1 MSFAS
6 GDLYVSGPS
15 AGCCFSESGELAP
28 GVGDCRTQVER
39 RSSFQM
45 QRRTT
50 HIRGSHLGSSS
61 SKSRP
66 EFLSTFWSSHELVQ
80 TVYPGARPTRVPSVL
95 RPGYPRRFATQEKSR
110 RSRLVV
116 PNPPQTLPQ
125 KANDDVPTAGPE
137 PDPFP
142 AIIPRELSQETAA
155 SQASSLRRA
164 LGSTNEHHHPTRST
178 THTPSPREPLKPSKT
193 PRDRSQDTPSSHSST
208 GAAAHRTLTRETTA
222 TDTFVTAPQTP
233 SSQKTEDAWVDNT
246 RESLPRGRP
255 TDTHDSPQD
264 RPAVV
269 PDDDLHTNRLSHA
282 DSLESP
288 APHLLSGERPHI
300 MSAERPY
307 VAPASPSPIAG
318 AGAGA
323 DPTVLTLAG
332 SEKRRVRSSSV
343 VAAVCPSWDRARDS
357 QKGGY
362 EFAVAAIVLTGS
374 LTAIADVAAAAAER
388 IKVTDYSTTRE
399 HVTVTVTDHT
409 TTAAT
414 AAVAASG
421 DPPIGSTQ
429 TRPSTAAVPQIQV
442 QVAGN
447 DASSLSKELA
457 TGA

>member
-1 MSFAS
+1 M
-6 GDLYVSGPS
+6 
-15 AGCCFSESGELAP
+15 
-28 GVGDCRTQVER
+28 
-39 RSSFQM
+39 
-45 QRRTT
+45 
-50 HIRGSHLGSSS
+50 SSS
-61 SKSRP
+61 R
-66 EFLSTFWSSHELVQ
+66 Q
-80 TVYPGARPTRVPSVL
+80 QRPTRVPSVL
-95 RPGYPRRFATQEKSR
+95 RAGYPRRFATQEKSR

-116 PNPPQTLPQ
+116 PNPPQTPPQ

-164 LGSTNEHHHPTRST
+164 LGPTNLNTIILRDQRHIPQA
-178 THTPSPREPLKPSKT
+178 PSKI

-264 RPAVV
+264 RPAVA

-288 APHLLSGERPHI
+288 APHLLSGGRPHI

-307 VAPASPSPIAG
+307 VAPASPSSIAG

-323 DPTVLTLAG
+323 TVLTLAG
-332 SEKRRVRSSSV
+332 SEKRRVH
-343 VAAVCPSWDRARDS
+343 
-357 QKGGY
+357 
-362 EFAVAAIVLTGS
+362 
-374 LTAIADVAAAAAER
+374 VAAAAAER

-399 HVTVTVTDHT
+399 HVTVTVTVAVTVADHT
-409 TTAAT
+409 TTTAT

-421 DPPIGSTQ
+421 DPPIGLNQ

-442 QVAGN
+442 HAGCGQRRF
-447 DASSLSKELA
+447 EFE
-457 TGA
+457 